1 VFNPDRKLRISAQDH
16 HSKVDYNL
24 YEGTEVEGAP
34 ETVLV
39 RGQVVVQDRQ
49 LVAEPGAGRFV
60 RRARVTQE
68 QPVAPL
74 V

>member
-1 VFNPDRKLRISAQDH
+1 
-16 HSKVDYNL
+16 
-24 YEGTEVEGAP
+24 VEGAP

-60 RRARVTQE
+60 RRARVT
-68 QPVAPL
+68 
-74 V
+74 